1 MAADRL
7 KLKKMTDTNYLII
20 INDTLKKI
28 LMKKDNA

>member
-7 KLKKMTDTNYLII
+7 ILKKMTDTNYLII